1 VLFLLSICLLVA
13 VSLTEIEKARKIGE
27 RALKSISFR
36 APQEKL
42 NVWVA
47 LLNLE
52 NMYGSAKSMADTFA
66 RATQYN
72 DPLTIFME
80 VAKIYAATKKIE
92 VRRATRPHHSHA
104 CAPAP
109 VRRLP
114 FLLPSLCVGFVLMI
128 NFYDFSKLIV
138 PALSRRK
145 RLRRLSLLTTNL
157 PHTFDLSSILLSLR
171 ELSVQ
176 DRFAHPLLFFVCS
189 DLHRASLPSSNASR
203 RTRRR

>member
-1 VLFLLSICLLVA
+1 LSISLLVA

-52 NMYGSAKSMADTFA
+52 NMYGSAKSMADTFT

-92 VRRATRPHHSHA
+92 VRHDTTKLRWAFPFSFFSF
-104 CAPAP
+104 
-109 VRRLP
+109 LSFF
-114 FLLPSLCVGFVLMI
+114 FLLCVWVFVLMI

-145 RLRRLSLLTTNL
+145 RLRIISLLTTKP
-157 PHTFDLSSILLSLR
+157 PHTFDLFPTILLCARSWCRSLFSPAS
-171 ELSVQ
+171 LSVV
-176 DRFAHPLLFFVCS
+176 LLYV
-189 DLHRASLPSSNASR
+189 LHHTPPSPSNASR
-203 RTRRR
+203 RTRPR

>member
-1 VLFLLSICLLVA
+1 MLLLLLSPICFLVA

-52 NMYGSAKSMADTFA
+52 NMYGSAKSMADTFT

-92 VRRATRPHHSHA
+92 VRHTKHDAVAHA
-104 CAPAP
+104 CTS
-109 VRRLP
+109 VRRLL
-114 FLLPSLCVGFVLMI
+114 FLLLLLV
-128 NFYDFSKLIV
+128 FSF
-138 PALSRRK
+138 S
-145 RLRRLSLLTTNL
+145 
-157 PHTFDLSSILLSLR
+157 FFLLS
-171 ELSVQ
+171 
-176 DRFAHPLLFFVCS
+176 VCGVMC
-189 DLHRASLPSSNASR
+189 
-203 RTRRR
+203 